1 MGECVNSMPRTIV
14 CFITRAEISGGLTK
28 LRGKW
33 EKSRAELIL
42 VPAVRGRDEARN
54 RRDIAMPRSLSSQS
68 TSRKLTFLNTNWIW
82 AEREESRDARA
93 RATHHQSVGSRPG
106 LIIENVVSTSD
117 HQWSIMFRCCGKK
130 CEVWGNNYHN
140 GQWPVL
146 VVQVE
151 GRGNALLTDHFLSH
165 TFNVCPLRIK

>member
-1 MGECVNSMPRTIV
+1 MCQFNAADYQV
-14 CFITRAEISGGLTK
+14 FITGAKISGGLTK

-82 AEREESRDARA
+82 AEREAAGRPVRLRVSRCGAG
-93 RATHHQSVGSRPG
+93 ATQHSVTGAIS
-106 LIIENVVSTSD
+106 ENVVITSD
-117 HQWSIMFRCCGKK
+117 PLWCCGKK

-140 GQWPVL
+140 GQSALTAAGGGPGP
-146 VVQVE
+146 
-151 GRGNALLTDHFLSH
+151 GRG
-165 TFNVCPLRIK
+165 

>member
-1 MGECVNSMPRTIV
+1 MCQFNAR

-93 RATHHQSVGSRPG
+93 RATHHQPVGSRPG
-106 LIIENVVSTSD
+106 LIIENVVITCDPLCSD
-117 HQWSIMFRCCGKK
+117 AAAKSVR
-130 CEVWGNNYHN
+130 CEVTIITMVSQQTPG
-140 GQWPVL
+140 P
-146 VVQVE
+146 VVQVQVQ
-151 GRGNALLTDHFLSH
+151 GNALLTDHFLSH
-165 TFNVCPLRIK
+165 TFNVCPRGSANKEK